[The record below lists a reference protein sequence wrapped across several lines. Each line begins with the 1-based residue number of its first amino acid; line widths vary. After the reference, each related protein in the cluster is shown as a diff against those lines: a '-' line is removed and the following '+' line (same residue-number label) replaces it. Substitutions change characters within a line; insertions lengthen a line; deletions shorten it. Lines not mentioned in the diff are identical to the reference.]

1 MAVGIDDL
9 PDSVL
14 QLIAQYVTWFPQRC
28 ALPAFRALQTHGG
41 SCSSPAEPGLC
52 RTYHNMPMRQ

>member
-14 QLIAQYVTWFPQRC
+14 QLIAQRVTWFPQRC
-28 ALPAFRALQTHGG
+28 ALPAPRALWTH
-41 SCSSPAEPGLC
+41 AK
-52 RTYHNMPMRQ
+52 